1 MSTLLPFE
9 GITPKLGHDVFVAPT
24 ATVIGRVTVGDQSSL
39 WFGAVLRGDV
49 GTIRIGARTN
59 VQDLSMVHMTGGVSS
74 AELGDDVTVG
84 HAVVLHGCRVGHRC
98 LVGIGSILL
107 DNVDV
112 GDDCFIA
119 AGSLLTP
126 RLAVPPGSFVLGRP
140 ARVVRPTTEGELT
153 AIRES
158 ALRYVELASK
168 YR

>member
-1 MSTLLPFE
+1 MLLPYE
-9 GITPKLGHDVFVAPT
+9 GVTPKLGHDVFLAPT
-24 ATVIGRVTVGDQSSL
+24 ATVIGQVTIGNRSSV

-84 HAVVLHGCRVGHRC
+84 HAVVLHGCRVGNRC

-126 RLAVPPGSFVLGRP
+126 RLVVPPRSFVLGRP
-140 ARVVRPTTEGELT
+140 ARVMRTVTERE
-153 AIRES
+153 IESVRES
-158 ALRYVELASK
+158 ALRYVEIAAK